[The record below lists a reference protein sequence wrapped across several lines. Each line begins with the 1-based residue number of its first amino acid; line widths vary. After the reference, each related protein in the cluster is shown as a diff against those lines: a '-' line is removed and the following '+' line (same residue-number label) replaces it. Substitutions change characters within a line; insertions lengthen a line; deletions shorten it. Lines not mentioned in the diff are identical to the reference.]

1 MQVNESRYWK
11 KHVLLI
17 IIDNYT
23 RFDHNLDYF

>member
-1 MQVNESRYWK
+1 MKADTGKNV
-11 KHVLLI
+11 HVLLI